1 MRSGLILFFIILV
14 GVFLRI
20 YRITPPTA
28 VFDVFVLIGILGGL
42 AGIAAVF
49 LFSREMFNREIGLLS
64 AFLTSVS
71 SWHIAVSRESVWPNW
86 FLFFFT
92 LFLYFLWKG
101 LRGSH
106 KCNFIF
112 SGIFLGLV
120 LYLSFPFFIPLTIIG
135 LGYLSYWHLL
145 KKDLNYTE
153 YNHGKFFILRGLALS
168 AILAVL
174 SFFLLYLL
182 KNFGWSFGQ
191 EEETVSPYALSMPI
205 IVLLSAGLFRSFFK
219 LFRALRRHGHFSP
232 AQTIILS
239 WFFLGLASQEAI
251 LALPVILILAA
262 EGCWWFFNWLKSWY
276 AIYDKHLHEASL
288 VSSLALILFLTGMAL
303 LEFRNYFGF

>member
-42 AGIAAVF
+42 ACIAAVF

-101 LRGSH
+101 LRGRH

-168 AILAVL
+168 ATLAVL
-174 SFFLLYLL
+174 SFFLLYIL

-191 EEETVSPYALSMPI
+191 A
-205 IVLLSAGLFRSFFK
+205 
-219 LFRALRRHGHFSP
+219 
-232 AQTIILS
+232 
-239 WFFLGLASQEAI
+239 QEAI